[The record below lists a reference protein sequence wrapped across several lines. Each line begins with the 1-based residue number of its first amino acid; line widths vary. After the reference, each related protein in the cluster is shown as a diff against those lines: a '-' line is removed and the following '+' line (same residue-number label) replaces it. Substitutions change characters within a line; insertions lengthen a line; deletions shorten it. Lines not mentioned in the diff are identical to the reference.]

1 MSDLIERLESVN
13 GEQAPYANDL
23 VLAWCHEAAAALRSA
38 AAREAAL
45 VEALEQATLQ
55 IEYLHEKFQPT
66 GSGNAVAARA
76 RAALAAAKETRSPQ
90 TQKNRPPPERGA

>member
-1 MSDLIERLESVN
+1 MSDLIERLRKRGDITLPGSDS
-13 GEQAPYANDL
+13 ATATM
-23 VLAWCHEAAAALRSA
+23 CREAAAALRSA

-76 RAALAAAKETRSPQ
+76 RAALAAAKGDTP
-90 TQKNRPPPERGA
+90 